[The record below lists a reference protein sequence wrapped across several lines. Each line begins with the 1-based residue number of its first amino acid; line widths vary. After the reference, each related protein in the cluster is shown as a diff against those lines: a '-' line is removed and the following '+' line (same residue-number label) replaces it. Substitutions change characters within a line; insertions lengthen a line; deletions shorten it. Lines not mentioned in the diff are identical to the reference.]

1 MDASHDPSAIAGA
14 GSETPVRTPTP
25 SEEEPERQPRVDLD
39 DPLDGPPAPELE
51 RPGRAARTADLK
63 QKTATSILWTVVR
76 TSSDYLLS
84 FLVFAVLARKL
95 GPEAFGVFALAA
107 AFAEVVRI
115 LPAAGFTSALQRA
128 REVPPGMADT
138 VLWASLA
145 IATMGAA
152 ALALLAGPIAALVNE
167 PAVSPLLVGLGLT
180 LPISAAGGTHIALL
194 LREFG
199 HKAMASRS
207 VASNLLGGAAG
218 LAAAWSGWGAWS
230 LVAQRGVTELVGTA
244 MAWQAYPW
252 WPGRGFST
260 RVLRD
265 LSGYSITMT
274 YTQVLYVALVRVQ
287 DVIIGRFIGTA
298 AVGQYRTAWRTVD
311 LIAQGVIMPFTQV
324 ALPTLGRLQDDL
336 PAFRKAYLR
345 ITAVCSAVALPAIV
359 GFAVLAPD
367 VIPLVFGPQW
377 TPAAPVA
384 QVLGLMAV
392 PFTLNRFA
400 APALATLGRY
410 ATLARLS
417 SLQLVLTVVLS
428 LAAAP
433 YGLVAIAGAY
443 VARAYLMLPLQ
454 LRAFK
459 RHSGLG
465 YGEVLRSI
473 GPAFGTSVIMAA
485 ALLALEAAA
494 GDALRARNLFLL
506 TAVPAGAL
514 VYLAGLWAFARR
526 FVLEQARDL
535 RALVAGGKASTEGAR

>member
-1 MDASHDPSAIAGA
+1 
-14 GSETPVRTPTP
+14 
-25 SEEEPERQPRVDLD
+25 
-39 DPLDGPPAPELE
+39 
-51 RPGRAARTADLK
+51 
-63 QKTATSILWTVVR
+63 
-76 TSSDYLLS
+76 
-84 FLVFAVLARKL
+84 
-95 GPEAFGVFALAA
+95 
-107 AFAEVVRI
+107 
-115 LPAAGFTSALQRA
+115 
-128 REVPPGMADT
+128 
-138 VLWASLA
+138 
-145 IATMGAA
+145 
-152 ALALLAGPIAALVNE
+152 
-167 PAVSPLLVGLGLT
+167 
-180 LPISAAGGTHIALL
+180 
-194 LREFG
+194 
-199 HKAMASRS
+199 
-207 VASNLLGGAAG
+207 
-218 LAAAWSGWGAWS
+218 
-230 LVAQRGVTELVGTA
+230 RGVTELVGTA

-265 LSGYSITMT
+265 LSGYSISMT

-287 DVIIGRFIGTA
+287 DVIIGRFLGTA

>member
-1 MDASHDPSAIAGA
+1 MT
-14 GSETPVRTPTP
+14 E
-25 SEEEPERQPRVDLD
+25 
-39 DPLDGPPAPELE
+39 LDGPASELDPEPPP
-51 RPGRAARTADLK
+51 RPARTADLK

-76 TSSDYLLS
+76 TGSDYLLS

-115 LPAAGFTSALQRA
+115 LPTAGFTSALQRA
-128 REVPPGMADT
+128 REVSPAMADT

-145 IATMGAA
+145 VATTGAG
-152 ALALLAGPIAALVNE
+152 ALALLARPIGAMVGE
-167 PAVSPLLVGLGLT
+167 PAVAPLLVGLGLT
-180 LPISAAGGTHIALL
+180 LPISAAGGTHIALM

-199 HKAMASRS
+199 HKAMATRS
-207 VASNLLGGAAG
+207 VVSNVLGGAAG

-230 LVAQRGVTELVGTA
+230 LVAQRAVTELAGTA

-260 RVLRD
+260 RVVRE

-274 YTQVLYVALVRVQ
+274 YTQVLFVALVRVQ

-345 ITAVCSAVALPAIV
+345 ITAVCSAVALPAII
-359 GFAVLAPD
+359 GFAVLARD
-367 VIPLVFGPQW
+367 AIPLVFGPQW
-377 TPAAPVA
+377 APAAPVA

-410 ATLARLS
+410 STLARLS
-417 SLQLVLTVVLS
+417 SLQLALTVAMS

-443 VARAYLMLPLQ
+443 VARAYLVLPLQ

-459 RHSGLG
+459 RYSGLG

-473 GPAFGTSVIMAA
+473 APALGTSTLMAGA
-485 ALLALEAAA
+485 IVGLDAAA
-494 GDALRARNLFLL
+494 GDALRARNLFLV
-506 TAVPAGAL
+506 TAIPAGAL
-514 VYLAGLWAFARR
+514 VYSAGLWLLARR

-535 RALVAGGKASTEGAR
+535 RTLVTAGRAARDGAG

>member
-1 MDASHDPSAIAGA
+1 MSGPRPP
-14 GSETPVRTPTP
+14 EQ
-25 SEEEPERQPRVDLD
+25 EPERPSHLELD
-39 DPLDGPPAPELE
+39 QPLDGPPAPELE
-51 RPGRAARTADLK
+51 PERPPRAGRTADLK

-76 TSSDYLLS
+76 TGSDYLLS

-107 AFAEVVRI
+107 AFAEVVRV

-128 REVPPGMADT
+128 REVSPPMADT

-145 IATMGAA
+145 VASVGGAV
-152 ALALLAGPIAALVNE
+152 LALLARPIGAMLGE
-167 PAVSPLLVGLGLT
+167 PAVAPLLVGLGLT
-180 LPISAAGGTHIALL
+180 LPISAAGSTHIALM

-199 HKAMASRS
+199 HKAMATRS
-207 VASNLLGGAAG
+207 VVSNVLGGAAG
-218 LAAAWSGWGAWS
+218 LGAAWAGWGAWS
-230 LVAQRGVTELVGTA
+230 LVVQRGVTEVAGTL

-252 WPGRGFST
+252 WPGRAFSG
-260 RVLRD
+260 RVLRE

-274 YTQVLYVALVRVQ
+274 YTQVLFVALVRVQ

-324 ALPTLGRLQDDL
+324 ALPALARLQDDL

-367 VIPLVFGPQW
+367 AIPLVFGPQW
-377 TPAAPVA
+377 RPAAPVA

-417 SLQLVLTVVLS
+417 SLQLALTIVMSV
-428 LAAAP
+428 AAAP

-459 RHSGLG
+459 RYSGLG
-465 YGEVLRSI
+465 YGEVFRSI
-473 GPAFGTSVIMAA
+473 APALGTSVLMAG
-485 ALLALEAAA
+485 ALAALEAAA
-494 GDALRARNLFLL
+494 GDALRARDLYLV
-506 TAVPAGAL
+506 TAVAAGAL
-514 VYLAGLWAFARR
+514 VYIAGLWLFARR
-526 FVLEQARDL
+526 FVLEQVRDL
-535 RALVAGGKASTEGAR
+535 RGLAAAGKAARPRSG

>member
-1 MDASHDPSAIAGA
+1 M
-14 GSETPVRTPTP
+14 
-25 SEEEPERQPRVDLD
+25 
-39 DPLDGPPAPELE
+39 
-51 RPGRAARTADLK
+51 
-63 QKTATSILWTVVR
+63 TATSILWTIVR
-76 TSSDYLLS
+76 TGSDYLLS
-84 FLVFAVLARKL
+84 FAVFAVLARRL

-128 REVPPGMADT
+128 REVSPGMADT

-145 IATMGAA
+145 VASAGAGT
-152 ALALLAGPIAALVNE
+152 LALLAGPIGGLVGE
-167 PAVSPLLVGLGLT
+167 PAVAPLLVGLGLT
-180 LPISAAGGTHIALL
+180 LPISAAGATHIALM

-207 VASNLLGGAAG
+207 VVSNLLGGGAA
-218 LAAAWSGWGAWS
+218 LLAAWSGWGAWS
-230 LVAQRGVTELVGTA
+230 LVVQRGVTELTGTV

-252 WPGRGFST
+252 LPGRSFST
-260 RVLRD
+260 RVLRQ
-265 LSGYSITMT
+265 LAGYSVAMT
-274 YTQVLYVALVRVQ
+274 YTQVLFVALVRVQ

-345 ITAVCSAVALPAIV
+345 ITAVCSAVALPAIT

-367 VIPLVFGPQW
+367 AIPLVFGPQW
-377 TPAAPVA
+377 GPAAPVA

-410 ATLARLS
+410 ATLAKLS
-417 SLQLVLTVVLS
+417 TLQLVLTVVMS

-454 LRAFK
+454 LHAFK
-459 RHSGLG
+459 RYSGLG
-465 YGEVLRSI
+465 YGDVLRSI
-473 GPAFGTSVIMAA
+473 APAFATSLLMALALA
-485 ALLALEAAA
+485 ALDAAV
-494 GDALRARNLFLL
+494 GDALRARDLFLL
-506 TAVPAGAL
+506 TAIPMGAL
-514 VYLAGLWAFARR
+514 VYVGGLWLLARR
-526 FVLEQARDL
+526 FVLEQVRDL
-535 RALVAGGKASTEGAR
+535 RGLVAARAARERAG